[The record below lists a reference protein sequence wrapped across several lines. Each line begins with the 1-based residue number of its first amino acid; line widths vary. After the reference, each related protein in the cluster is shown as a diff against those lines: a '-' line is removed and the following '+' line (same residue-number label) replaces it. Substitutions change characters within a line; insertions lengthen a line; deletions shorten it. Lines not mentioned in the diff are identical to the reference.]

1 MNFWEASKGVV
12 EGQLERLRKDRHR
25 HCAAIVYNWLSEH
38 AAKKPFPDLALRM
51 ERMRV
56 EIYKMT
62 ETMELQFSNG
72 TIVVKATGSSE
83 QTLKSLKFGTDWFA
97 PNPDV
102 EAQIVA
108 GLFKAGS

>member
-1 MNFWEASKGVV
+1 MNFFEATKSVI
-12 EGQLERLRKDRHR
+12 EGQLERLRKDRHE
-25 HCAAIVYNWLSEH
+25 HCAAIVYNWLSEY
-38 AAKKPFPDLALRM
+38 AQKKPVPDLAARM
-51 ERMRV
+51 ERMRKA
-56 EIYKMT
+56 IYAMT
-62 ETMELQFSNG
+62 ETMELQYADG

-83 QTLKSLKFGTDWFA
+83 QTLKSLKLGTDWFA